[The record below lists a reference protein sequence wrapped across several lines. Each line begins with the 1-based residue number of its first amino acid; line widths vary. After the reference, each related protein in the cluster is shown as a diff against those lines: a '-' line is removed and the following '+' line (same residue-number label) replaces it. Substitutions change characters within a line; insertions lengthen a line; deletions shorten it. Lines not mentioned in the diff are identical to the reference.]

1 MRPTH
6 HCRFFG
12 LLAISLMVGSLLVPA
27 ALADRDGRRGEDRG
41 SDDRGGRGNRNG
53 DRGSDR
59 GSDRGG
65 DDGRGRSGYGEATL
79 SIRTAVDMVLS
90 RYGGQVVKAE
100 TQSRDGQMFYL
111 IRVLTPEGTLVRVR
125 VDALTGRMD

>member
-1 MRPTH
+1 MSSTP

-12 LLAISLMVGSLLVPA
+12 LLAISMMVGSLLAPA
-27 ALADRDGRRGEDRG
+27 ALADRDGRRGDDRG
-41 SDDRGGRGNRNG
+41 SDDRGGRGNRHG

-59 GSDRGG
+59 GSD
-65 DDGRGRSGYGEATL
+65 DGRGRGGYGEAAF
-79 SIRTAVDMVLS
+79 SMRAAVDIVLS

>member
-1 MRPTH
+1 MSSTP

-12 LLAISLMVGSLLVPA
+12 LLAISLMVGSLLAPA
-27 ALADRDGRRGEDRG
+27 ALADRDGRRGDDRG
-41 SDDRGGRGNRNG
+41 SDDRGGRGNRHG

-59 GSDRGG
+59 GSD
-65 DDGRGRSGYGEATL
+65 DGRGRGGYGEAAF
-79 SIRTAVDMVLS
+79 SMRAAVDIVLS